1 MAVSPG
7 NVQTYT
13 LPSAFTTSNQTPLI
27 VLIREVGQGGYM
39 ERLLSGAQAMAHEFG
54 VTLVALTAD
63 GDQAAMIGL
72 VQQAIDMHAAAIIID
87 HGQTAQLKLVI
98 EQALAA
104 NIKVVASDLVVDHQ
118 DVPEIEQ
125 DDMLMSFLLC
135 KQLAAD
141 YDATAT
147 VIYANIDAH
156 LPLIKRDR
164 IWQDFKWRY
173 PGLHEVVR
181 IGAVADSIA
190 AITQQ
195 HMDAAIIAHPQANLV
210 IAMWDEFA
218 KGAEQAIIN
227 ADKAEQIKLYSMDI
241 NDYDIQRMTDPASPW
256 VATVATDSSNR
267 GRLAVRVAV
276 ALIGGERFKKYLL
289 IEPLL
294 ITQAFLIENRITN
307 MATLIAVLPTLGDSA
322 MAWYDW
328 MDPLLARQGYTAPKV
343 GKRAEDALHESEAQL
358 RRAFDQQSQLI
369 ETVRALSTPIMPIFD
384 HVLVLPL
391 IGDIDS
397 NRSQQIM
404 ESLLQNIMEQQAE
417 IVIIDITGVLLVD
430 TAIANHLLQT
440 TRAAELLGAECIL
453 VGISP
458 EVAQTIVQLGV
469 DLRTLKVYS
478 NLQTGIAYA
487 LSRRGLTVARSGR

>member
-1 MAVSPG
+1 MATSSSTI
-7 NVQTYT
+7 QTNRI
-13 LPSAFTTSNQTPLI
+13 PAAFTTPHQTPLI
-27 VLIREVGQGGYM
+27 VLVREVGQGGYM

-54 VTLVALTAD
+54 VTLVELTAD
-63 GDQAAMIGL
+63 GNQEQMISL
-72 VQQAIDMHAAAIIID
+72 VQQAIDLHADAIIIE
-87 HGQTAQLKLVI
+87 HGQTSLLMPVI

-104 NIKVVASDLVVDHQ
+104 NIKVVASDLVVDHP

-135 KQLAAD
+135 KHMAAD
-141 YDATAT
+141 YDATAE
-147 VIYANIDAH
+147 VIYANIDVH

-181 IGAVADSIA
+181 IGALADSIA
-190 AITQQ
+190 DSTQQ
-195 HMDAAIIAHPQANLV
+195 HMDAALIAHPQANVV

-218 KGAEQAIIN
+218 KGAEQAIIT
-227 ADKAEQIKLYSMDI
+227 AGKARQIKLYSMDI
-241 NDYDIQRMTDPASPW
+241 NDHDIQRMTDPASPW
-256 VATVATDSSNR
+256 VATVATDSSTR

-276 ALIGGERFKKYLL
+276 GLIGGAKFKKYLL
-289 IEPLL
+289 IEPIL
-294 ITQAFLIENRITN
+294 ITQKFLIEQQITN
-307 MATLIAVLPTLGDSA
+307 MATLIALLPGLGESTE
-322 MAWYDW
+322 AWQEW
-328 MDPLLARQGYTAPKV
+328 MDPLLARQGYAAPKI
-343 GKRAEDALHESEAQL
+343 GKRAEEALSESVEQL

-391 IGDIDS
+391 VGDIDS

-404 ESLLQNIMEQQAE
+404 ESLLQSIMEQQAQ
-417 IVIIDITGVLLVD
+417 IVIIDITGVALVD

-478 NLQTGIAYA
+478 NLQTGISYA
-487 LSRRGLTVARSGR
+487 LSRQGLTVVRSAR